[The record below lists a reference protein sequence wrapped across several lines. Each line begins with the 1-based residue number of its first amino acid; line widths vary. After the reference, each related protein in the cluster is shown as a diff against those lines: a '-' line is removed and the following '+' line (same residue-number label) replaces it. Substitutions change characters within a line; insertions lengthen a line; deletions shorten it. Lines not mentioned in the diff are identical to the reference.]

1 MQNLEPE
8 LILGPEG
15 PIAKQFPDY
24 EPRQPQ
30 IEMAKAVQNTFEKQ
44 RHLFVEAGTGTG
56 KSYAFLIPAIKQAIS
71 GKKPVVISTNSLAL
85 QEQIYSKDI
94 PDLMKFLN
102 LPHLK
107 VVLRKGRGNYL
118 SLRRLF
124 NAGNLAWTNDEYPQL
139 EDIQTWSE
147 TTEVGTLQDLNFVP
161 KPNIWSEVQSD
172 QYDCLG
178 KKCRTYKQCFYYKS
192 RTDSEEADI
201 IITNHSLLTLDLL
214 VKSTS
219 DDNTGILPPFT
230 QLIIDEAHTLEDAI
244 RNADTFEWKSGSAA
258 FLAKRARNKKDN
270 GLLDMLHKMSHLLN
284 GRILDYA
291 SQAENHLS
299 NFVKHNEVF
308 FEKDVVDFVRND
320 KAEEPGASVSKR
332 IKPGNLQSENSAN
345 LLTSLAKANIALQA
359 IVSELRPFDREED
372 EGEKFKEVKQAL
384 TLMENYSKQCKEIEG
399 DLKRTINVKQ
409 LEGDMLPDF
418 VSSVDVS
425 IIKKQP
431 NYVLS
436 SMPIFVK
443 RIAQNILF
451 SKIPSIV
458 LTSATLTINNQ
469 FTFICNNLGATS
481 ERTDTLKLGHV
492 FDYMNQ
498 VKMILTP
505 QIPIDPY
512 NNPKDRQ
519 KYFDQVAAK
528 VEKYVAVTQG
538 NAFILC
544 TSNLAMRELYKRSR
558 EKLKKLGMNVMCQGE
573 DLTKEQILHEFKA
586 VAGSVLY
593 AVDSFWTGVD
603 IPGKALQNIII
614 PKLPFPPPNPLSEAQ
629 EEAYQ
634 IWNRGKPRDK
644 QRNVFV
650 ERTVPNVAIKLQQ
663 GFGRLIRRKTDT
675 GIVVLMDQRLVNKP
689 YGKTLL
695 NSLPECKK
703 LIDDSD

>member
-8 LILGPEG
+8 WILGPEG

-24 EPRQPQ
+24 ESRQPQ

-44 RHLFVEAGTGTG
+44 RHLFVEAGTGVG

-94 PDLMKFLN
+94 PDLMRYLN
-102 LPHLK
+102 LPNLK

-124 NAGNLAWTNDEYPQL
+124 NAGNLAWANDEYSQL

-147 TTEVGTLQDLNFVP
+147 TSKVGTIQSLNFVP
-161 KPNIWSEVQSD
+161 KPSIWSEVQSD

-178 KKCRTYKQCFYYKS
+178 KKCPTYKKCFYYKS

-214 VKSTS
+214 VKTTTE
-219 DDNTGILPPFT
+219 DNTGILPQFT

-244 RNADTFEWKSGSAA
+244 RQADTFEWKLGSAA
-258 FLAKRARNKKDN
+258 FLSKRAKNKKDN

-291 SQAENHLS
+291 DQANNHLT
-299 NFVKHNEVF
+299 NFVKHNEIF
-308 FEKDVVDFVRND
+308 FEKDVVDFARND

-332 IKPGNLQSENSAN
+332 IKPGNLQSENSTN
-345 LLTSLAKANIALQA
+345 LLLSLAKANIALQA
-359 IVSELRPFDREED
+359 IVSELRPFDREGD
-372 EGEKFKEVKQAL
+372 EGENLKEVKQAL
-384 TLMENYSKQCKEIEG
+384 TLMESYSKQCKEIEN

-425 IIKKQP
+425 IFKKQP
-431 NYVLS
+431 VYALT

-443 RIAQNILF
+443 KIAQNILF
-451 SKIPSIV
+451 SKIPSII
-458 LTSATLTINNQ
+458 LTSATLTVNNQ
-469 FTFICNNLGATS
+469 FHFICNNLGAYS

-492 FDYMNQ
+492 FDYLNQ

-512 NNPKDRQ
+512 SNPKERQ

-528 VEKYVAVTQG
+528 IEKYVEITQG

-544 TSNLAMRELYKRSR
+544 TSNLAMRELHKRSR
-558 EKLKKLGMNVMCQGE
+558 EKLKRLGMNVMCQGE
-573 DLTKEQILHEFKA
+573 DLTKEQIIHEFKA
-586 VAGSVLY
+586 VKGSVLY
-593 AVDSFWTGVD
+593 AVDSFWQGID
-603 IPGKALQNIII
+603 IPGNHLQNIII

-629 EEAYQ
+629 EEAYN
-634 IWNRGKPRDK
+634 IWNRGKPRDR

-703 LIDDSD
+703 LIDDSA